1 MSDLSRRTLLS
12 TFAAAST
19 SALLPDTV
27 GAQNPP
33 APVARFGYE
42 DVVRRARELASAP
55 YDATPPRLPEELEKL
70 DFDAWRDIRFRQDKA
85 LLASTGGPFRLQL
98 FMLRHLFKRPVTV
111 NTIRDGIATPIPF
124 AANLFD
130 FGRTKLEKPLPVNL
144 GFAGF
149 RLHYPLNDPR
159 VFDEVIAF
167 LGASYFRFLGRRQR
181 YGLSSRGLAVNAGT
195 PGEEFPF
202 FREFWVEAPG
212 PNADRATIYAL
223 LDGETATGAYRF
235 DLYPGKESVLDA
247 QVALFARRSG
257 AKIGF
262 APLTSMFFIGKNDHR
277 FHDDFRPQLHDS
289 EGLLV
294 NTGAGEWLWRP
305 LRNPSQMEISAF
317 LDRSIK
323 GFGLIQRDR
332 DFDHYRDL
340 DLAYE
345 TRPSYWVEP
354 REDWGE
360 GRVELVELPTPDETN
375 DNIVAYWV
383 PKDPLEPGKQMNFG
397 YRISASLNLARLS
410 PNARAINTFQTNPRA
425 LGSSESREGSARRF
439 IIDFAGGDLAYFLH
453 DPGLVE
459 VMPSTSQ
466 GRIIR
471 SSVVANVVTQG
482 IRAILDVQVD
492 VGQTADLR
500 AFLRASERALTETWT
515 FPWKAE

>member
-1 MSDLSRRTLLS
+1 
-12 TFAAAST
+12 
-19 SALLPDTV
+19 
-27 GAQNPP
+27 
-33 APVARFGYE
+33 
-42 DVVRRARELASAP
+42 
-55 YDATPPRLPEELEKL
+55 
-70 DFDAWRDIRFRQDKA
+70 
-85 LLASTGGPFRLQL
+85 
-98 FMLRHLFKRPVTV
+98 
-111 NTIRDGIATPIPF
+111 
-124 AANLFD
+124 
-130 FGRTKLEKPLPVNL
+130 
-144 GFAGF
+144 
-149 RLHYPLNDPR
+149 LNDPR
-159 VFDEVIAF
+159 VFDEAIAF

-181 YGLSSRGLAVNAGT
+181 YGMSSRGLAVNAGT
-195 PGEEFPF
+195 PNEEFPF

-223 LDGETATGAYRF
+223 LDGETATGAYKL
-235 DLYPGKESVLDA
+235 DLYPGKKSVLDTR
-247 QVALFARRSG
+247 VALFARRSG

-294 NTGAGEWLWRP
+294 NSGTGEWLWRP
-305 LRNPSQMEISAF
+305 LRNPAQMETTAF
-317 LDRSIK
+317 LDRNIK

-332 DFDHYRDL
+332 NFDHFQDL

-354 REDWGE
+354 HEDWGE

-383 PKDPLEPGKQMNFG
+383 PKDPLEPGKQVNFG
-397 YRISASLNLARLS
+397 YRITASLNLARLS

-425 LGSSESREGSARRF
+425 LGSPEPREANARRF

-459 VMPSTSQ
+459 LVPWTSQ
-466 GRIIR
+466 GRIVR
-471 SSVVANVVTQG
+471 SSVVANVVTEG
-482 IRAILDVQVD
+482 MRATIDVQVD
-492 VGQTADLR
+492 AGQTADLR
-500 AFLRASERALTETWT
+500 AFLRASDRALTETWT

>member
-1 MSDLSRRTLLS
+1 MSDLNRRTLLS
-12 TFAAAST
+12 TFAAVST
-19 SALLPDTV
+19 STLLPQPAL
-27 GAQNPP
+27 AQNQP
-33 APVARFGYE
+33 APAPRFGYE
-42 DVVRRARELASAP
+42 DVVRRARELAGAP
-55 YDATPPRLPEELEKL
+55 YDSTPPRLPEELEKL
-70 DFDAWRDIRFRQDKA
+70 DFDTWRDIRFRADKA
-85 LLASTGGPFRLQL
+85 LLASSGGPFRLQL
-98 FMLRHLFKRPVTV
+98 FMLGHLFKRAVTV

-144 GFAGF
+144 GFAGL

-159 VFDEVIAF
+159 IFDEVIAF
-167 LGASYFRFLGRRQR
+167 LGASYFRFLGRGQR
-181 YGLSSRGLAVNAGT
+181 YGMSSRGLAINSGT
-195 PGEEFPF
+195 PTEEFPF

-212 PNADRATIYAL
+212 ANADRATIYGL
-223 LDGETATGAYRF
+223 LDGETVTGAYRF
-235 DLYPGKESVLDA
+235 DLYPGKESALDV
-247 QVALFARRSG
+247 QVALFARRNG

-294 NTGAGEWLWRP
+294 NSGTGEWLWRP
-305 LRNPSQMEISAF
+305 LRNPAQMDISAF
-317 LDRSIK
+317 IDRGIK

-332 DFDHYRDL
+332 NFEHYQDL
-340 DLAYE
+340 ELAYE

-354 REDWGE
+354 RDNWGE

-383 PKDPLEPGKQMNFG
+383 PKDPLEPGKQVNFG
-397 YRISASLNLARLS
+397 YRIIASLNLARLS

-425 LGSSESREGSARRF
+425 LGSSEPREANARRF
-439 IIDFAGGDLAYFLH
+439 IIDFAGGDLGYFLH

-459 VMPSTSQ
+459 VVPSTSQ
-466 GRIIR
+466 GRIVR
-471 SSVVANVVTQG
+471 SSVVPNVVTQG
-482 IRAILDVQVD
+482 MRATIDVQVD
-492 VGQTADLR
+492 AGQTADLR
-500 AFLRASERALTETWT
+500 AFLRASDRALTETWT